1 MTDFRGEQGATGAR
15 ESDESV
21 QDKCGMPIAKR
32 VPKERVFHG
41 DTFIDEYE
49 WLRDKESHDV
59 QDYVAA
65 QNRYCEQ
72 RMEPLKTLRSTLF
85 DELKSHVQENDMSV
99 PTRMDGY
106 WYFVRTQEGQQYAVQ
121 CRVPIRGADDWDPP
135 TIEIGVPIDGEQVV
149 FDTNAEAQGHD
160 FFRIGGMDIS
170 KDGRWM
176 LYGTDTSGDERYD
189 FRIRSLETGKELPE
203 VFKGIGGACFTPD
216 AQWVFYVKLDDA
228 WRPYAVMSTASAL
241 PSSTMWR
248 CTANRT
254 NDSGLAS
261 ACRSTNAIW

>member
-121 CRVPIRGADDWDPP
+121 CRVL
-135 TIEIGVPIDGEQVV
+135 
-149 FDTNAEAQGHD
+149 FEAQT
-160 FFRIGGMDIS
+160 IGIRQPLKS
-170 KDGRWM
+170 ACHRRR
-176 LYGTDTSGDERYD
+176 TSGVRH
-189 FRIRSLETGKELPE
+189 
-203 VFKGIGGACFTPD
+203 
-216 AQWVFYVKLDDA
+216 Q
-228 WRPYAVMSTASAL
+228 
-241 PSSTMWR
+241 
-248 CTANRT
+248 
-254 NDSGLAS
+254 
-261 ACRSTNAIW
+261 CRSARP